1 MDKEN
6 FMLSMKIHFGLD
18 KKEAHKFIGHLMFL
32 TGKGFKLDIIKFDNF
47 LHEKFGEYEEER
59 DMSMKDLIETEYG
72 EAAVH
77 FVESNF

>member
-18 KKEAHKFIGHLMFL
+18 KKEAHKFIDHLMFL
-32 TGKGFKLDIIKFDNF
+32 ADKGFKLDLMKFDNF
-47 LHEKFGEYEEER
+47 LHKKFGEYEEEKNF
-59 DMSMKDLIETEYG
+59 SMKDLIEAKYG